1 MTFFN
6 EVTWSRQCVTG
17 VIIWPYGDDVY
28 ALWWWFAS
36 DEVWLSEPVWGWA
49 TKDCIPPRWEARDL
63 HIAHPFVFW
72 ISMYCHIVL
81 HLFSSDLQIS
91 LYSISMT
98 RIYPNLQNQ
107 KGKKYLSYFSPFLC
121 SSSLVH
127 SVQPSYLCMTL
138 VHQFFPRHFFLF
150 DWQCSLHMEIHPK

>member
-1 MTFFN
+1 MKQTMCDRCDHL
-6 EVTWSRQCVTG
+6 T
-17 VIIWPYGDDVY
+17 
-28 ALWWWFAS
+28 LWWWCWCIVMMICA
-36 DEVWLSEPVWGWA
+36 WWGLIKRTSVRLCA

-81 HLFSSDLQIS
+81 QLFSSDLQIS